1 MKSMKN
7 QKLKI
12 ISMHIYTIYNNGSIE
27 KKKKN
32 KTKKTKLSFF
42 PYSSLEM
49 SLST

>member
-1 MKSMKN
+1 MKN
-7 QKLKI
+7 QKLKTMSI
-12 ISMHIYTIYNNGSIE
+12 HIYTIYNNGSIE

-32 KTKKTKLSFF
+32 KTKLSFF

>member
-1 MKSMKN
+1 MKN
-7 QKLKI
+7 QKLKTMSI
-12 ISMHIYTIYNNGSIE
+12 HIYTIYNNGSIE
-27 KKKKN
+27 KKKKKN

>member
-1 MKSMKN
+1 MEV
-7 QKLKI
+7 LK
-12 ISMHIYTIYNNGSIE
+12 